1 MSDVAGPILESPA
14 DALQRR
20 IWLAVSQRFT
30 ECQSGGLTQAD
41 LGRALGAPRSQVN
54 VWLKSPERMTLKAAA
69 RLLAAMDAE
78 VLVAVRTREETMRSA
93 S

>member
-1 MSDVAGPILESPA
+1 MENPA

-20 IWLAVSQRFT
+20 IWLAVAQRFT
-30 ECQSGGLTQAD
+30 ECQAGGLTQAD

-54 VWLKSPERMTLKAAA
+54 VWLKSPERMILRAAA

-78 VLVAVRTREETMRSA
+78 VLMAVRSSDETARSA